1 MDWGGAGGPQCKCVC
16 VCPPRLE
23 LDCPIL
29 LLPATAPP
37 PPRLE
42 LNYPDVM
49 HSVEK
54 LEAQAQRELRDVV
67 QILTEADT
75 DTARA
80 LAAGAQA
87 GSSAGRSSGSSAGR
101 EGLTARRVRVIGE
114 AQRLLQVRS
123 ELVCAL
129 N

>member
-1 MDWGGAGGPQCKCVC
+1 M
-16 VCPPRLE
+16 
-23 LDCPIL
+23 
-29 LLPATAPP
+29 
-37 PPRLE
+37 
-42 LNYPDVM
+42 M